1 MLLDNTISMEDFDRM
16 IRDIGDN
23 IQKLIGQRDSAKRE
37 LSVLIEE
44 KNRLQ
49 LENDENRQRLRIKEE
64 QMSAQKM
71 GHVIGSA
78 GDLQS
83 TRKKVMDII
92 REIDTCIKLLDD

>member
-1 MLLDNTISMEDFDRM
+1 MEDFDQM

-23 IQKLIGQRDSAKRE
+23 IQKLIGQRDSVKKE

-44 KNRLQ
+44 NNLLQ

-64 QMSAQKM
+64 QMSARKM
-71 GHVIGSA
+71 GNIIGSA